1 MGFLIR
7 LLLKIA
13 FTAFGLWVASHALH
27 LIRITGTEALI
38 LAAIVLGLVNAFIR
52 PILIVLTLPL
62 TILTLG
68 LFLLIING
76 LMIWLM
82 GYLLKGYGVH
92 TDNLFDSVLAALVV
106 GVISWIG
113 HLLVGEGRAQT
124 RRR

>member
-7 LLLKIA
+7 LVLKIA
-13 FTAFGLWVASHALH
+13 FTAFGLWVASHVLDFIS
-27 LIRITGTEALI
+27 IRSLEALA
-38 LAAIVLGLVNAFIR
+38 LAAIVLGLVNAFVR

-62 TILTLG
+62 TIITLG

-82 GYLLKGYGVH
+82 GYVLKGHGVH
-92 TDNLFDSVLAALVV
+92 THGFLNSVLAALVV

-113 HLLVGEGRAQT
+113 HLLIGEGKAQT